1 MVTQEKTQIV
11 KVNIIANLYAMDK
24 NVHIINM
31 HLSNTRPKQF
41 EDNFGN
47 LWNSSELNN
56 FEHLK

>member
-47 LWNSSELNN
+47 LWNFSELTN
-56 FEHLK
+56 FAHLK